1 MSLELKTQMEKINQI
16 LPTHDIK
23 LFSGRSNNPLASEIA
38 EYLGTTLEPIT
49 IKNFSDGEIY
59 VQIQDSVR
67 GDDVFIVQPICNPV
81 NENLMELLILLD
93 AFKRASAKSITA
105 VIPYYGYARQDRKA
119 SGREAITAKLVAD
132 LLTQAGA
139 TRILAMDLH
148 TGQIQGFFNIL
159 VDHIY
164 ATPVIVNYVK
174 NINTEGSELVC
185 VSPDMGGVKRT
196 RALAKQVGAPIAIID
211 KRRDKHN
218 SAIACNIIGDVK
230 DKICVMFDDIIDTA
244 GTICEAARMLKEK
257 GARDVYVCAVHPVFS
272 GPALE
277 RLQDSP
283 IKEVIV
289 TNTIPLKDTY
299 IPDKIKQV
307 SVAPLLGEA
316 ISRIHDDKSVSS
328 LFGFEIEYKK
338 D

>member
-1 MSLELKTQMEKINQI
+1 MSLELETQLSELKKI

-23 LFSGRSNNPLASEIA
+23 LFSGRSNNVLAQEIA
-38 EYLGTTLEPIT
+38 QYLGTSLEPIT
-49 IKNFSDGEIY
+49 IKDFSDGEIY

-67 GDDVFIVQPICNPV
+67 GDDVFIVQPICSPV
-81 NENLMELLILLD
+81 NQNLMELLILLD

-139 TRILAMDLH
+139 TRVLTMDLH

-174 NINTEGSELVC
+174 NIDLEGAELVC

-218 SAIACNIIGDVK
+218 SAVACNIIGDVK
-230 DKICVMFDDIIDTA
+230 DKVCVMFDDIIDTA
-244 GTICEAARMLKEK
+244 GTICEAARMLKEQ

-277 RLQDSP
+277 RLEAAP

-289 TNTIPLKDTY
+289 TNTIPMRDAV
-299 IPDKIKQV
+299 IPEKIKQV

>member
-1 MSLELKTQMEKINQI
+1 MNLELENEFKKVEKI

-23 LFSGRSNNPLASEIA
+23 LFSGRSNSALSEEIA
-38 EYLGTTLEPIT
+38 QYLGTSLEPIT

-67 GDDVFIVQPICNPV
+67 GDDVFIVQPVCDPV

-139 TRILAMDLH
+139 TRVLAMDLH

-164 ATPVIVNYVK
+164 ATPVIVKYVK
-174 NINTEGSELVC
+174 EIDTKGSELVC
-185 VSPDMGGVKRT
+185 VSSDMGGVKRT
-196 RALAKQVGAPIAIID
+196 RALAKQVGATLAIID

-218 SAIACNIIGDVK
+218 SSIACNIIGDVK
-230 DKICVMFDDIIDTA
+230 DKVCVMFDDIIDTA

-257 GARDVYVCAVHPVFS
+257 GAKEVYVCAVHPVFS
-272 GPALE
+272 GPALK
-277 RLQDSP
+277 RLEEAP
-283 IKEVIV
+283 IKEVVV

-299 IPDKIKQV
+299 IPEKIKQV